1 MKQHFNAKQ
10 QSCFCGTGK
19 NYANCCGRF
28 IDGDA
33 LPDTAEQLMR
43 SRYTAY
49 VNNNFD
55 YLLHTWHPTSR
66 PATLTLDAPTT
77 WLGLQIKQY
86 QLQSQNH
93 ATVEFV
99 ARYRVAGK
107 GHRLH
112 EISRFERVAG
122 QWLYVD
128 GSFDQEKSSLA
139 LKIPADE

>member
-10 QSCFCGTGK
+10 PSCLCGTEK
-19 NYANCCGRF
+19 NYASCCGRF
-28 IDGDA
+28 IDGYA

-128 GSFDQEKSSLA
+128 GSFDQEKPFLA
-139 LKIPADE
+139 LNIPSDE